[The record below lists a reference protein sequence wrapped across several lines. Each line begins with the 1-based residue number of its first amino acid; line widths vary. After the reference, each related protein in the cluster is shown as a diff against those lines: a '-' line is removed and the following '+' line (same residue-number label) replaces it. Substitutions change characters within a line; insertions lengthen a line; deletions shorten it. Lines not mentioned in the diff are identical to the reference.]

1 MKHIT
6 ITLIYLIGIVDIM
19 KSKHIRLVRE
29 AGTSIAV
36 TIPADF
42 DVFKAGDEVW
52 VELQGD
58 KVVVSKVLP

>member
-1 MKHIT
+1 
-6 ITLIYLIGIVDIM
+6 M